1 VEEDWAYWRPIV
13 YGVVKLTLLEF
24 NEAAPLFVYKLNVA
38 MDRKADLERLAI
50 ERAKQEAKL

>member
-1 VEEDWAYWRPIV
+1 V